1 MPQHHLNL
9 QGASVVTT
17 TQMQLATIAV
27 CTAARERSIAA
38 VYGPPGCG
46 KTFTVERACETLPL
60 EVFRFVLPNYP
71 SPKEIAVTLLS
82 RLTGDYYS
90 GPRYRLD
97 EHLIEALMQTAKL
110 LVVDEAQRLS
120 LPSVEY
126 LRFLWDEA
134 VLRSQHGTGEAF
146 GLVLVG
152 GHRCYQTLVRY
163 RALSSRV
170 ASWAEIAPIPTS
182 GVVELV
188 RGFHPLLAKA
198 ETDLLDEI
206 DELYAHGVLRN
217 WATFVKRAQPLCA
230 KLDLDTVDQRV
241 TGNVYAQKPIEQ
253 AA

>member
-1 MPQHHLNL
+1 MPHHHLDL
-9 QGASVVTT
+9 EGASVVTT
-17 TQMQLATIAV
+17 TQMKLAKLAV
-27 CTAARERSIAA
+27 RTAAQERSLAA

-46 KTFTVERACETLPL
+46 KTFAVDGACETLPL
-60 EVFRFVLPNYP
+60 AVSHFVLPNYP
-71 SPKEIAVTLLS
+71 SPKEIAVTLLR

-97 EHLIEALMQTAKL
+97 EHLIEALTQTSRL

-134 VLRSQHGTGEAF
+134 VLRRSHGAGEAF

-152 GHRCYQTLVRY
+152 GHRCYQTLTRY

-170 ASWAEIAPIPTS
+170 ASWAEITPIPAS
-182 GVVELV
+182 EVVEV
-188 RGFHPLLAKA
+188 IRGFHPLLAEA
-198 ETDLLDEI
+198 EEELLD
-206 DELYAHGVLRN
+206 DVDDLYAHGVLRN

-230 KLDLDTVDQRV
+230 KLDLDTVDEHVAR
-241 TGNVYAQKPIEQ
+241 NVYAQKPLEQ